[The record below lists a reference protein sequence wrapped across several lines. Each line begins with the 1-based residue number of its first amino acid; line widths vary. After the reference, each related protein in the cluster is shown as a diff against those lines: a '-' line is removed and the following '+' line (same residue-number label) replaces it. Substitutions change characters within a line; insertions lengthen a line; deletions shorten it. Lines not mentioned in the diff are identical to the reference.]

1 MSSKNVKYGQ
11 LYNYLES
18 LGYKAQF
25 IEKHVVFRGPQRKLP
40 IILPKAS
47 ITEEVRPSHL
57 AAVER
62 ILVLDGVVS
71 GSQLPSSIG
80 RKYSPLKSSIAKAS
94 HAKTAKAKASHLKA

>member
-1 MSSKNVKYGQ
+1 MSSKKVTYGQ

-40 IILPKAS
+40 VILPKAS
-47 ITEEVRPSHL
+47 NTEEVRPSHL

-62 ILVLDGVVS
+62 ILVLDGVVC
-71 GSQLPSSIG
+71 GGQLPSSIS
-80 RKYSPLKSSIAKAS
+80 REYSTLKSSIVKAS
-94 HAKTAKAKASHLKA
+94 HGKTAKAKASHIKA